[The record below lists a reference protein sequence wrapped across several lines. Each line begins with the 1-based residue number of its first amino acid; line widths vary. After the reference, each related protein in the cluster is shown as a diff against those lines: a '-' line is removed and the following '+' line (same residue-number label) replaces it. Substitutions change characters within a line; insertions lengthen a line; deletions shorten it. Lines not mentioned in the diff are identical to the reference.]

1 KIFISFYQILY
12 RSKLIVRKNDS
23 LQKKKL
29 VVLCKQQVN
38 KKGIAHALT
47 KMHFN
52 VFDQK
57 HIKKTKP
64 YKLLI

>member
-1 KIFISFYQILY
+1 MRKI
-12 RSKLIVRKNDS
+12 DS

>member
-1 KIFISFYQILY
+1 MRKI
-12 RSKLIVRKNDS
+12 DS

-29 VVLCKQQVN
+29 VVWFKQQVN
-38 KKGIAHALT
+38 KKGIVHAST
-47 KMHFN
+47 KMHFH